1 MKLAIGLILA
11 LASGIVA
18 ASCSW
23 LRPATEPVQ
32 SHESP
37 MDDHGHEDLP

>member
-1 MKLAIGLILA
+1 MKLAVGLILA

-23 LRPATEPVQ
+23 LRPSTEPIET
-32 SHESP
+32 HESP
-37 MDDHGHEDLP
+37 MDGHEDLP